1 MSCDYSTSSSP
12 FEQLTVKLNSKLPC
26 SLNKAYSRINTWGN
40 SISAEF
46 FRVSFPTWQSRIK
59 CMNYVPGGNGKL
71 YNSNTRTRSPFD
83 TCFTLDSGAQNVGPF
98 PCELQR
104 AENYREDMS
113 AISKPQN
120 RELLFNKMP
129 GLQTLVSLAVKL
141 YHTVT
146 SWYSRATFSFSLYFL
161 LFPSTII

>member
-1 MSCDYSTSSSP
+1 
-12 FEQLTVKLNSKLPC
+12 
-26 SLNKAYSRINTWGN
+26 
-40 SISAEF
+40 
-46 FRVSFPTWQSRIK
+46 
-59 CMNYVPGGNGKL
+59 MNYVPAGNGKL

-146 SWYSRATFSFSLYFL
+146 S
-161 LFPSTII
+161 